1 MTRPVNAFPIISD
14 AGDFGR
20 VAVLFG
26 GLSAERSVSLKSGH
40 AVLAALQRRGV
51 DAHGVDVGADI
62 VARLQQE
69 HFDRAF
75 IILHGPGGEDG
86 VMQALLQALGIPY
99 TGSGVMGS
107 ALAMD
112 KVATKRLWLG
122 CGLPTPPFV
131 VLDGEA
137 ETGSLAAELG
147 MPLIV
152 KPATEGSSIGMTR
165 VEDPAAIRD
174 AWQAAG
180 GPDKTVLAERW
191 VHGGEYTVAIVAG
204 QVMPPIRV
212 ETPHIFYDFA
222 AKYEAD
228 TTRYICPCGLPEER
242 EQALRQLAA
251 TAFDVLGCRGWGR
264 IDLFVDGEDQPWL
277 IEANTVP
284 GMTDHSLVPMA
295 ARVAG
300 LEFDALVWR
309 ILETSFSGSGA

>member
-1 MTRPVNAFPIISD
+1 MTRTANGLPTISD
-14 AGDFGR
+14 AADFGR

-51 DAHGVDVGADI
+51 DAHGIDVGADI
-62 VARLQQE
+62 VASLQRQ

-75 IILHGPGGEDG
+75 IILHGAGGEDG

-99 TGSGVMGS
+99 TGSGVLGS

-112 KVATKRLWLG
+112 KIVSKRVWLG

-131 VLDGEA
+131 VLDGSV
-137 ETGSLAAELG
+137 ETLTLAKELG

-152 KPATEGSSIGMTR
+152 KPASEGSSIGMTR
-165 VEDPAAIRD
+165 VDDPTAIRD
-174 AWQAAG
+174 AWEAAG
-180 GPDKTVLAERW
+180 GPDAPVLAERW

-212 ETPHIFYDFA
+212 ETPHVFYDFA

-228 TTRYICPCGLPEER
+228 TTRYICPCGLPAEQ
-242 EQALRQLAA
+242 EQALCQLAL

-264 IDLFVDGEDQPWL
+264 VDLFVDGEDNPWL

-295 ARVAG
+295 AQVAG
-300 LEFDALVWR
+300 IEFDTLVWR
-309 ILETSFSGSGA
+309 ILETSFTGTQA